1 MKKLKEAIFE
11 ITKGEKDSESRNQ
24 EKAMKI
30 FINFSL
36 AMALKNYIQISE
48 LKGTDMSSRLLISQ
62 PMLQEELSAFV
73 YDTEK
78 LVKPYLLYLDQ
89 VRAAEPFTD
98 VLSGLYEEILLE
110 GKGGA
115 GLGQFLTPPDLSRLL
130 SKLIFDE
137 EAVRAI
143 NSPKLIS
150 EPCCGAGA
158 LALSPLHRVW
168 SIDPSK
174 LKFMNLVLN
183 DIDGLAV
190 RAALLQVVASLMT
203 HSLEMGEIQVYCANL
218 LTEYMKPG
226 KHFIS
231 LVPAPIDSVNL
242 DAFVRYERFVNKAF
256 SEIDT
261 IKKERAR
268 AFS

>member
-1 MKKLKEAIFE
+1 VKKLKEAIFE
-11 ITKGEKDSESRNQ
+11 ITKGEQDSESRNQ

-48 LKGTDMSSRLLISQ
+48 LKGTDMSNRLLISQ
-62 PMLQEELSAFV
+62 AILQEELSALV
-73 YDTEK
+73 YEHSK
-78 LVKPYLLYLDQ
+78 LVKPYLLYLDL
-89 VRAAEPFTD
+89 VRDSEPFTD

-110 GKGGA
+110 GKGGD
-115 GLGQFLTPPDLSRLL
+115 GLGQFMTPSDLSKML
-130 SKLIFDE
+130 SKLIFNE
-137 EAVRAI
+137 EEVRAI

-190 RAALLQVVASLMT
+190 RAAVLQIVASLT
-203 HSLEMGEIQVYCANL
+203 IHSLEMGEIQVYCANL
-218 LTEYMKPG
+218 ITEYMKPG
-226 KHFIS
+226 KHFLSI
-231 LVPAPIDSVNL
+231 VPAHIGSVKVN
-242 DAFVRYERFVNKAF
+242 AFVKYERFANQVF
-256 SEIDT
+256 SGIDT
-261 IKKERAR
+261 PKKDMAW
-268 AFS
+268 ALS

>member
-36 AMALKNYIQISE
+36 DMILTNYSQISF
-48 LKGTDMSSRLLISQ
+48 LKGTDMTNRIFFSQ
-62 PMLQEELSAFV
+62 PLVQKDVLSLE

-78 LVKPYLLYLDQ
+78 LVKPYKLYLEQ
-89 VRAAEPFTD
+89 VASAEPFTD

-110 GKGGA
+110 GKGGD
-115 GLGQFLTPPDLSRLL
+115 GLGQFLTPIDLSRML
-130 SKLIFDE
+130 SKLIFNEDE
-137 EAVRAI
+137 IRAI
-143 NSPKLIS
+143 NSPILFQ

-190 RAALLQVVASLMT
+190 RASVLQIMASLT
-203 HSLEMGEIQVYCANL
+203 IHSLEMGGIKVYCANL
-218 LTEYMKPG
+218 ITEWMNPE
-226 KHFIS
+226 KHFLSIF
-231 LVPAPIDSVNL
+231 PAPKDPVNFN
-242 DAFVRYERFVNKAF
+242 AFIRYKMFVSQVL
-256 SEIDT
+256 SEQI
-261 IKKERAR
+261 
-268 AFS
+268 